1 MENHVE
7 NVGIVGIVL
16 ACWSLHRNDERQ
28 SEWHLAGQSN
38 QGNPAEK
45 CANDLMPTNS
55 SGENDLQD
63 FARFA
68 REALPTIQ
76 PTIRSML
83 CCTS

>member
-55 SGENDLQD
+55 SGENDL
-63 FARFA
+63 
-68 REALPTIQ
+68 LICK
-76 PTIRSML
+76 I
-83 CCTS
+83 CTGGAANDTTNET